1 MTITRIIVNCSNDTM
16 GDNVTE
22 ADADGYRAWLAD
34 QLSVEFD
41 GASVEVNDEQGLG
54 GAAVDVDEDDEYYR
68 AKDAVDQFIDRCW
81 DRCGWEWVKP
91 L

>member
-1 MTITRIIVNCSNDTM
+1 MTITKIIVHCSNDTV

-34 QLSVEFD
+34 QLSIEFE
-41 GASVEVNDEQGLG
+41 GAAVEVDDEQALG
-54 GAAVDVDEDDEYYR
+54 GAVVDADDDDC
-68 AKDAVDQFIDRCW
+68 DAADRVNQFLDRCW